1 MLCRVLGFLHVL
13 PLTRANVCGDPP
25 SRLPPPRALWSDGPS
40 QGRRARS
47 ALSMAADMAA
57 VEVAEQEEE
66 ESGDIFVSFRPLTE
80 SPVFIGVQVG
90 DIFVCVFLR

>member
-1 MLCRVLGFLHVL
+1 
-13 PLTRANVCGDPP
+13 
-25 SRLPPPRALWSDGPS
+25 
-40 QGRRARS
+40 
-47 ALSMAADMAA
+47 MAADMAA

-90 DIFVCVFLR
+90 NIFVCFFLG